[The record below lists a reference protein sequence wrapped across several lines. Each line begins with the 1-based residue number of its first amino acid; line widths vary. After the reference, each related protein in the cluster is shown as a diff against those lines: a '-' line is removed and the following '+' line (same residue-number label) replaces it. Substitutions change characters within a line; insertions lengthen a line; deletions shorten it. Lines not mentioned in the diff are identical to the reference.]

1 MEFDSIKQKLIV
13 LTECKTAF
21 DWSGSNLHN
30 SRTVGKLI
38 SHTRDFIPIR
48 RNQSGKAENTRNIY
62 IKVGHFERSKFRT
75 WQLHKAVI
83 IFPSQDTCDQT
94 KLTVKGEV
102 HKA

>member
-1 MEFDSIKQKLIV
+1 MEFDSIKQKVIV
-13 LTECKTAF
+13 LTEYKTDF
-21 DWSGSNLHN
+21 DWPRSNLHN

-48 RNQSGKAENTRNIY
+48 RNQSGKAENNIH
-62 IKVGHFERSKFRT
+62 IKVGHLERSKFRR
-75 WQLHKAVI
+75 WQLHQAVI